1 LEPEG
6 LIFAAFLRC
15 SGLLE
20 LTSIRLKIS
29 RFHAA
34 ALSAYLIWGFFPI
47 PLRLLTGYASGQ
59 ILYFRVL
66 LALLLLTGILLI
78 GRRTALAQTWQ
89 QFRTALPAER
99 RRVAGLTALGGLLL
113 TLNWLLFIYV
123 VNHVSVQAG
132 SFAYLL
138 CPILTALLGWAL
150 LKEQLRPV
158 QGAAIGLSLISC
170 GLLATGA
177 WQTVGMSLLVALSYA
192 SYLIT
197 QRVLRHYD
205 KLTLLS
211 LQLLLATA
219 VLVPLAGPLGA
230 DPVAGF
236 ADTRLLL
243 VVGLL
248 SAVFTV
254 LPLFL
259 NLYALG
265 GLSSGTVGI
274 LMYLN
279 PLVSF
284 LLAFAYFG
292 ETATGNQVVAYG
304 LIILSV
310 LLYNWPA
317 KSKKSLEMSDG
328 QLPSAKRRVA

>member
-1 LEPEG
+1 MKP
-6 LIFAAFLRC
+6 
-15 SGLLE
+15 
-20 LTSIRLKIS
+20 S
-29 RFHAA
+29 RFHTA
-34 ALSAYLIWGFFPI
+34 ALAAYLIWGFFPI
-47 PLRLLTGYASGQ
+47 PLRLLAGYASGQ
-59 ILYFRVL
+59 ILYFRVV
-66 LALLLLTGILLI
+66 LALLLLAAILLI
-78 GRRTALAQTWQ
+78 GRRNALQQTWQ
-89 QFRTALPAER
+89 QYRTAVPAER
-99 RRVAGLTALGGLLL
+99 RRMLGLTALGGMLL
-113 TLNWLLFIYV
+113 TINWLLFIYV

-138 CPILTALLGWAL
+138 CPILTALLGWAVL
-150 LKEQLRPV
+150 GERLRPV
-158 QGAAIGLSLISC
+158 QGAAIAISLVSC
-170 GLLATGA
+170 GLLATGDL
-177 WQTVGMSLLVALSYA
+177 QTVGMSLLVALSYA

-205 KLTLLS
+205 KLVLLG

-230 DPVAGF
+230 APAAGF

-243 VVGLL
+243 IVGLL
-248 SAVFTV
+248 SAGFTV

-259 NLYALG
+259 NLFALG

-284 LLAFAYFG
+284 LLAFLYFG
-292 ETATGNQVVAYG
+292 ESAAANQVIAYG
-304 LIILSV
+304 LIVVSV

-317 KSKKSLEMSDG
+317 RRQPLATEAAPEPE
-328 QLPSAKRRVA
+328 QATRVA

>member
-1 LEPEG
+1 MPD
-6 LIFAAFLRC
+6 
-15 SGLLE
+15 LL
-20 LTSIRLKIS
+20 LKPT
-29 RFHAA
+29 RYHAA
-34 ALSAYLIWGFFPI
+34 ALAAYLIWGFFPI
-47 PLRLLTGYASGQ
+47 PLRLLAGYPSGQ

-66 LALLLLTGILLI
+66 LALALLAGILLL
-78 GRRTALAQTWQ
+78 GRRAALRRTWEQ
-89 QFRTALPAER
+89 LRSALPAER
-99 RRVAGLTALGGLLL
+99 RRLVGLTALGGLLL

-123 VNHVSVQAG
+123 VNNVSVQAG

-138 CPILTALLGWAL
+138 CPILTALLGWAIL
-150 LKEQLRPV
+150 RERLRPV
-158 QGAAIGLSLISC
+158 QGAAIALSLVSC
-170 GLLATGA
+170 GLLAAGA

-192 SYLIT
+192 SYLIS

-205 KLTLLS
+205 KLVLLGA
-211 LQLLLATA
+211 QLLLATA

-230 DPVAGF
+230 QPAAGL
-236 ADTRLLL
+236 ADARLLL

-259 NLYALG
+259 NLFALG

-284 LLAFAYFG
+284 LLAFVYFG
-292 ETATGNQVVAYG
+292 ESATPGQLAAYG
-304 LIILSV
+304 LIIASV
-310 LLYNWPA
+310 LLYNWPGKA
-317 KSKKSLEMSDG
+317 GKQPKLKSAVRE
-328 QLPSAKRRVA
+328 VA

>member
-1 LEPEG
+1 MKP
-6 LIFAAFLRC
+6 
-15 SGLLE
+15 
-20 LTSIRLKIS
+20 S
-29 RFHAA
+29 RFHTA
-34 ALSAYLIWGFFPI
+34 ALAAYLIWGFFPI

-66 LALLLLTGILLI
+66 LALLLLAGILLL
-78 GRRTALAQTWQ
+78 GRRDALRQTWQ
-89 QFRTALPAER
+89 QYRMAVPAER
-99 RRVAGLTALGGLLL
+99 RRMLGLTALGGILL
-113 TLNWLLFIYV
+113 TINWLLFIYV

-150 LKEQLRPV
+150 LGERLRPV
-158 QGAAIGLSLISC
+158 QGAAIAISLVSC
-170 GLLATGA
+170 GLLATGNL
-177 WQTVGMSLLVALSYA
+177 QTVGMSLLVALSYA

-205 KLTLLS
+205 KLVLLG

-230 DPVAGF
+230 DPLAGF

-243 VVGLL
+243 IVGLL
-248 SAVFTV
+248 SAGFTV

-259 NLYALG
+259 NLFALG

-284 LLAFAYFG
+284 LLAFLYFG
-292 ETATGNQVVAYG
+292 ESATANQVIAYG
-304 LIILSV
+304 LIVVSV

-317 KSKKSLEMSDG
+317 KRQPATTKAVPEPE
-328 QLPSAKRRVA
+328 QATRVA

>member
-1 LEPEG
+1 MRS
-6 LIFAAFLRC
+6 FSAR
-15 SGLLE
+15 LL
-20 LTSIRLKIS
+20 LGAYAYPVKPS
-29 RFHAA
+29 RFHTA
-34 ALSAYLIWGFFPI
+34 ALAAYLIWGFFPI

-59 ILYFRVL
+59 ILYFRVV
-66 LALLLLTGILLI
+66 LALLLLAAILLL
-78 GRRTALAQTWQ
+78 GRRGALQQTWQ
-89 QFRTALPAER
+89 QYRTAVPTER
-99 RRVAGLTALGGLLL
+99 RRMLGLTALGGMLL
-113 TLNWLLFIYV
+113 TINWLLFIYV

-138 CPILTALLGWAL
+138 CPILTAVLGWAL
-150 LKEQLRPV
+150 LGERLRPV
-158 QGAAIGLSLISC
+158 QGAAIAISLVSC
-170 GLLATGA
+170 GLLATGNL
-177 WQTVGMSLLVALSYA
+177 QTVGMSLLVALSYA

-205 KLTLLS
+205 KLVLLG

-243 VVGLL
+243 IVGLL
-248 SAVFTV
+248 SAGFTV

-259 NLYALG
+259 NLFALG

-284 LLAFAYFG
+284 LLAFLYFG
-292 ETATGNQVVAYG
+292 ESAAANQVIAYG
-304 LIILSV
+304 LIVISV

-317 KSKKSLEMSDG
+317 KR
-328 QLPSAKRRVA
+328 QLVTTEALTEAEQATRVA